1 MQASFYRDFHCS
13 CTNACIMFLSVIE
26 HFVVLAILFL
36 YELGWD
42 DPSHP
47 VASVAFFP
55 EIDNPLRRDS
65 HF

>member
-1 MQASFYRDFHCS
+1 
-13 CTNACIMFLSVIE
+13 MFLSVIE